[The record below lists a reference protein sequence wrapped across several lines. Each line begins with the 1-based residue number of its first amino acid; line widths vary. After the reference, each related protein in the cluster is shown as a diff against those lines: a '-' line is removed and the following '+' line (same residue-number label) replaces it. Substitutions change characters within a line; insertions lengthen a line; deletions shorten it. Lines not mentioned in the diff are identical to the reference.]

1 MQPKQRPDRNF
12 SQRVTLPMLIGHV
25 FLPFWRLLSILLW
38 FPAKKTKLHMRKFN
52 LRNAIVLTILTIAV
66 SLFSS
71 PCLLAQD
78 GGVLVHGNVTDSSGK
93 PVSGASVMNLKSR
106 KGTSTDAA
114 GNFSITAAKGQTL
127 QVSFVGFHPA
137 KVVYSGQAS
146 LTISL
151 LSENASLVDVVVIGY
166 GTQRK
171 EAVTGSVASI
181 GGNNLREV
189 PAANISNALQGRLPG
204 VAVSQTSSQP
214 GATMQIRIRGTRS
227 LTANNDP
234 LIVLDGIPFPGSI
247 GDIDM
252 NDVKSLD
259 ILKDAS
265 ATAIYGSRG
274 ANGVILITTNK
285 GNMGQEPRLAI
296 NSYYGWNKVFSYYPM
311 MNGPQF
317 AALRKAAGLY
327 KNQDGTI
334 QLGADEL
341 TSNNVNWQKLMY
353 QTGKVTNEDISVSG
367 GSKRGSYNF
376 GGSFYDNE
384 GVIPTQSYQRFSLHG
399 SVDQRIGKYV
409 RLGFTTN
416 SNYNYTQGAQVGLY
430 NTLSNS
436 PLASPYNKDGST
448 KYVIQMPLDQQWVS
462 TKQVVDSLKNNWL
475 SQNKNYASYNSV
487 YGEIKI
493 PGVEGLAYR
502 VNVGLNISSGRTGT
516 YTAQGVNS
524 TNPTAPSSASLR
536 DTSSTD
542 WTIENL
548 LSYDRTF
555 NKHQINALALYSS
568 EQAQGTGT
576 AIAGLGVPADALQY
590 YNIGTA
596 AQEID
601 VLPGSQNYFERGL
614 VSWMGRVMYSY
625 DNRYMISG
633 TIRSDGASVLAT
645 GHQWHTYPA
654 VSAGWNITN
663 ESFMRPFSA
672 ISLLKLRVGYG
683 ETSNQGVNPY
693 STLGVLST
701 NPYNFGSSYAT
712 GYYVSQLPNPSL
724 GWEYSKTWNYGL
736 DFSVLNNRL
745 SGTVEYYITKT
756 TGLLQSVTLPPTSG
770 VASYTANV
778 GNTQNKGIEFSLDG
792 TILKTQSGWTWEA
805 GVNMSFNRNKI
816 TQLASGVT
824 ADQTNWWFVGQPINV
839 IYDYKKTG
847 LWATAADS
855 ASGHLNVLQPG
866 GNVGMIKVKYT
877 GGYNAN
883 GVPAR
888 AIDPDDRQVMNAD
901 PSFTGG
907 FNTRVSYKGFDL
919 SAVGIFQNGG
929 ILIST
934 IYGPSGYLNLL
945 SGRRNNINVD
955 YWTPTNTGAKYPKP
969 GGQMSGDNPQYASTL
984 GYFSGSYLKI
994 STITLGHNFAND
1006 KWFKKS
1012 GIPQLRLYFTA
1023 QNPFV
1028 IFSPYHSETGLDPQT
1043 NSYGDQN
1050 QAVTTQYQHRFLT
1063 QGYNTPAT
1071 RSFLLGLNLSF

>member
-1 MQPKQRPDRNF
+1 
-12 SQRVTLPMLIGHV
+12 
-25 FLPFWRLLSILLW
+25 
-38 FPAKKTKLHMRKFN
+38 MRKFN
-52 LRNAIVLTILTIAV
+52 LRQAIVLIILTIAV

-71 PCLLAQD
+71 SPLLAQD
-78 GGVLVHGNVTDSSGK
+78 GGALVHGNVTDSSGK
-93 PVSGASVMNLKSR
+93 PISGASVMNLKSK
-106 KGTSTDAA
+106 KGTSTDAS
-114 GNFSITAAKGQTL
+114 GNFSITADKGQTL
-127 QVSFVGFHPA
+127 QISFVGYQSQ
-137 KVVYSGQAS
+137 KIVYSGQSS

-151 LSENASLVDVVVIGY
+151 LSDNSSLGNVIVIGY

-189 PAANISNALQGRLPG
+189 PAANISTALQGRLPG
-204 VAVSQTSSQP
+204 VAVQQTSSQP

-247 GDIDM
+247 ADIDM

-285 GNMGQEPRLAI
+285 GSMNQEPRVAI
-296 NSYYGWNKVFSYYPM
+296 NGYYGVNKVFSYYPM
-311 MNGPQF
+311 MNGTQF

-327 KNQDGTI
+327 KNQDGSI
-334 QLGADEL
+334 QLGADEKIG
-341 TSNNVNWQKLMY
+341 TNTNWQKLLY

-367 GSKRGSYNF
+367 GTKRGSYSF
-376 GGSFYDNE
+376 GGSYYNNQ
-384 GVIPTQSYQRFSLHG
+384 GVIPTQSYQRFSIHG
-399 SVDQRIGKYV
+399 SVDQRIGNYV
-409 RLGFTTN
+409 RVGFTTN

-430 NTLSNS
+430 NILSNS
-436 PLASPYNKDGST
+436 PLASPYNANGST
-448 KYVIQMPLDQQWVS
+448 KYVISMPLDQQWVY
-462 TKQVVDSLKNNWL
+462 TRQVVDSLKNNWL
-475 SQNKNYASYNSV
+475 AQYKNYASYNSV

-493 PGVEGLAYR
+493 PGVPGLAYR
-502 VNVGLNISSGRTGT
+502 VNVGLNISSGTNGS

-548 LSYDRTF
+548 LSYDRTIG
-555 NKHQINALALYSS
+555 KSQINVLGLYST
-568 EQAQGTGT
+568 EQTQGRGT
-576 AIAGLGVPADALQY
+576 YISGLGIPADALQY

-601 VLPGSQNYFERGL
+601 VLPANQNYFERGL
-614 VSWMGRVMYSY
+614 LSWMGRVMYSY

-633 TIRSDGASVLAT
+633 TVRSDGASVLAT

-654 VSAGWNITN
+654 VSAGWNVTN
-663 ESFMRPFSA
+663 ESFMRSV
-672 ISLLKLRVGYG
+672 SYLNLLKVRIGYG
-683 ETSNQGVNPY
+683 ETSNQAVAPY

-701 NPYNFGSSYAT
+701 NPYNFGSTNST
-712 GYYVSQLPNPSL
+712 GYYVSQLPNASL

-736 DFSVLNNRL
+736 DFAILNNRL

-756 TGLLQSVTLPPTSG
+756 TGLLQGVTLPPTSG
-770 VASYTANV
+770 VGSYTANV

-824 ADQTNWWFVGQPINV
+824 ADQTNWWFVGKPINV
-839 IYDYKKTG
+839 IYDYQKTG
-847 LWATAADS
+847 LWTTAADS

-877 GGYNAN
+877 GGYGAN
-883 GVPAR
+883 GVPLR
-888 AIDPDDRQVMNAD
+888 ALDPDDRQVQNAD
-901 PSFTGG
+901 PKFIGG

-919 SAVGIFQNGG
+919 SAVGVFQSGG

-934 IYGPSGYLNLL
+934 IYGPSGYLNLM

-994 STITLGHNFAND
+994 STLTLGHSFAND
-1006 KWFKKS
+1006 KWFKQF
-1012 GIPQLRLYFTA
+1012 GIPQLRVYFTA

-1050 QAVTTQYQHRFLT
+1050 QAVTTQYQHRLLT

-1071 RSFLLGLNLSF
+1071 RSFLLGLNLTF

>member
-1 MQPKQRPDRNF
+1 
-12 SQRVTLPMLIGHV
+12 
-25 FLPFWRLLSILLW
+25 
-38 FPAKKTKLHMRKFN
+38 MRKFN
-52 LRNAIVLTILTIAV
+52 LRQAIVLIILTIAV

-71 PCLLAQD
+71 SPLLAQD
-78 GGVLVHGNVTDSSGK
+78 GGAVVHGNVTDSSGK
-93 PVSGASVMNLKSR
+93 PISGASVMNLKSK
-106 KGTSTDAA
+106 KGTSTDQT
-114 GNFSITAAKGQTL
+114 GSFSIRADKGQAL
-127 QVSFVGFHPA
+127 QISFVGFQSQ
-137 KVVYSGQAS
+137 KIVYSGQSS

-151 LSENASLVDVVVIGY
+151 LSDNSSLGNVIVIGY

-189 PAANISNALQGRLPG
+189 PAANISTALQGRLPG
-204 VAVSQTSSQP
+204 VAVQQTSSQP

-247 GDIDM
+247 ADIDM

-285 GNMGQEPRLAI
+285 GSMNQEPRVSI
-296 NSYYGWNKVFSYYPM
+296 NGYYGVNKVFSYYPM
-311 MNGPQF
+311 MNGDQF

-327 KNQDGTI
+327 KNQDGSI
-334 QLGADEL
+334 QLGADEKIG
-341 TSNNVNWQKLMY
+341 TNTNWQKLLY

-367 GSKRGSYNF
+367 GTKRGSYSF
-376 GGSFYDNE
+376 GGSYYNNQ
-384 GVIPTQSYQRFSLHG
+384 GVIPTQSYQRFSIHG
-399 SVDQRIGKYV
+399 SVDQRIGNYV
-409 RLGFTTN
+409 RVGFTTN

-430 NTLSNS
+430 NILSNS
-436 PLASPYNKDGST
+436 PLASPYNANGST
-448 KYVIQMPLDQQWVS
+448 KYVISMPLDQQWVY

-475 SQNKNYASYNSV
+475 AQYKNYASYNSV

-502 VNVGLNISSGRTGT
+502 VNVGLNVSSGTNGS

-548 LSYDRTF
+548 LSYDRTIG
-555 NKHQINALALYSS
+555 KSQINVLGLYST
-568 EQAQGTGT
+568 EQTQGRGT
-576 AIAGLGVPADALQY
+576 YISGLGVPADALQY

-601 VLPGSQNYFERGL
+601 VLPANQNYFERGL
-614 VSWMGRVMYSY
+614 LSWMGRVMYSY

-633 TIRSDGASVLAT
+633 TVRSDGASVLAT

-654 VSAGWNITN
+654 VSAGWNVTN
-663 ESFMRPFSA
+663 ESFMRNFA
-672 ISLLKLRVGYG
+672 NLNLLKLRVGYG
-683 ETSNQGVNPY
+683 ETSNQAVNPY

-701 NPYNFGSSYAT
+701 NPYNFGSTNST
-712 GYYVSQLPNPSL
+712 GYYVSQLPNASL

-736 DFSVLNNRL
+736 DFAILNNRL

-756 TGLLQSVTLPPTSG
+756 TGLLQGVTLPPTSG
-770 VASYTANV
+770 VGSYTANV

-824 ADQTNWWFVGQPINV
+824 ADQTNWWFVGKPINV
-839 IYDYKKTG
+839 IYDYQKTG
-847 LWATAADS
+847 LWTNAADS
-855 ASGHLNVLQPG
+855 ASGHLATLQPG

-877 GGYNAN
+877 GGYGAN
-883 GVPAR
+883 GVPNR

-901 PSFTGG
+901 PKFIGG

-919 SAVGIFQNGG
+919 SAVGVFQSGG

-934 IYGPSGYLNLL
+934 IYGPSGYLNLM

-955 YWTPTNTGAKYPKP
+955 YWTPTNTGARYPKP
-969 GGQMSGDNPQYASTL
+969 GGQMSGDNPQYASAL

-994 STITLGHNFAND
+994 STLTLGHSFAND
-1006 KWFKKS
+1006 KWFKKF
-1012 GIPQLRLYFTA
+1012 GIPQLRVYVTA

-1050 QAVTTQYQHRFLT
+1050 QAVTTQYQHRLLT

-1071 RSFLLGLNLSF
+1071 RSFLMGLNLTF

>member
-1 MQPKQRPDRNF
+1 
-12 SQRVTLPMLIGHV
+12 
-25 FLPFWRLLSILLW
+25 
-38 FPAKKTKLHMRKFN
+38 MRKFN
-52 LRNAIVLTILTIAV
+52 LRNAVVLLILMIAV
-66 SLFSS
+66 CLHPSSFLF
-71 PCLLAQD
+71 AQD
-78 GGVLVHGNVTDSSGK
+78 GGGLVHGNVTDSSGK
-93 PVSGASVMNLKSR
+93 PIGGASVMNLKSN
-106 KGTSTDAA
+106 KGTSTDAS
-114 GNFSITAAKGQTL
+114 GNFTIMAAKGQAL
-127 QVSFVGFHPA
+127 QVSFVGFQPA
-137 KVVYSGQAS
+137 RVVYSGQAS
-146 LTISL
+146 LSISL
-151 LSENASLVDVVVIGY
+151 LSDNSSLSNVVVIGY

-189 PAANISNALQGRLPG
+189 PSPNISTALQGRLPG

-234 LIVLDGIPFPGSI
+234 LVVLDGIPFPGSI

-252 NDVKSLD
+252 NDVKSID

-285 GNMGQEPRLAI
+285 GNMNQEPRVAI
-296 NSYYGWNKVFSYYPM
+296 NSYYGVNKVFSYYPM
-311 MNGPQF
+311 MDGTQF

-334 QLGADEL
+334 QLGADEKIG
-341 TSNNVNWQKLMY
+341 TNTNWQKLLY

-367 GSKRGSYNF
+367 GSKRGSYSF
-376 GGSFYDNE
+376 GGSYYNNE
-384 GVIPTQSYQRFSLHG
+384 GVIPTQSYQRFSIHG
-399 SVDQRIGKYV
+399 SVDQRIGDYV

-436 PLASPYNKDGST
+436 PLASPYNANGST
-448 KYVIQMPLDQQWVS
+448 KYVISMPLDQQWVS
-462 TKQVVDSLKNNWL
+462 TKQVLDSLKNNYL
-475 SQNKNYASYNSV
+475 AQYKNYASYNSV
-487 YGEIKI
+487 YGEIKV
-493 PGVEGLAYR
+493 PGVPGLAYR
-502 VNVGLNISSGRTGT
+502 INVGLNISSGSNGT
-516 YTAQGVNS
+516 YTAAGVNS
-524 TNPTAPSSASLR
+524 TNPTAPSNASLR

-542 WTIENL
+542 WTVENL
-548 LSYDRTF
+548 LSYDRTIG
-555 NKHQINALALYSS
+555 KSQINVLGLYSA
-568 EQAQGTGT
+568 EQTQGRGT
-576 AIAGLGVPADALQY
+576 NISGIGIPADALQY

-596 AQEID
+596 GQEID
-601 VLPGSQNYFERGL
+601 VLPANQNYFERGL
-614 VSWMGRVMYSY
+614 LSWMGRVMYSY
-625 DNRYMISG
+625 DNRYFISG
-633 TIRSDGASVLAT
+633 TVRSDGASVLAS

-654 VSAGWNITN
+654 VSAGWNVTN
-663 ESFMRPFSA
+663 ESFMKNFSYLN
-672 ISLLKLRVGYG
+672 LLKLRVGYG
-683 ETSNQGVNPY
+683 ETSNQAVNPY
-693 STLGVLST
+693 STLGLLST
-701 NPYNFGSSYAT
+701 NPYNFGSTYAT
-712 GYYVSQLPNPSL
+712 GYYVSQLPNASL

-736 DFSVLNNRL
+736 DFGILNNRL

-756 TGLLQSVTLPPTSG
+756 TGLLQGVTLPPTSG
-770 VASYTANV
+770 VGSYTANV

-792 TILKTQSGWTWEA
+792 TIIKSQSGWTWEA

-824 ADQTNWWFVGQPINV
+824 ADQTNWWFVGKPINV
-839 IYDYKKTG
+839 IYDYQKIG
-847 LWATAADS
+847 LWATSADS

-877 GGYNAN
+877 GGYGAN
-883 GVPAR
+883 GVPLR
-888 AIDPDDRQVMNAD
+888 AISPDDRQVMNAD
-901 PSFTGG
+901 PKFTGG

-919 SAVGIFQNGG
+919 SAVGVFQSGG

-934 IYGPSGYLNLL
+934 IYGPSGYLNLM

-969 GGQMSGDNPQYASTL
+969 GGQMSGDNPQWASTL

-994 STITLGHNFAND
+994 STLTLGHNFSND
-1006 KWFKKS
+1006 PWFKKFH
-1012 GIPQLRLYFTA
+1012 IPSVRLYFTA

-1028 IFSPYHSETGLDPQT
+1028 IFSPYHNETGLDPQT
-1043 NSYGDQN
+1043 NSYGDQF
-1050 QAVTTQYQHRFLT
+1050 QAVSPTPYQHRTLT

>member
-1 MQPKQRPDRNF
+1 MQPKQRPIRKL
-12 SQRVTLPMLIGHV
+12 SQRATLPT
-25 FLPFWRLLSILLW
+25 F
-38 FPAKKTKLHMRKFN
+38 KKTKLHMRKFN
-52 LRNAIVLTILTIAV
+52 LRQAIVLIILTIAV

-71 PCLLAQD
+71 SPLLAQD
-78 GGVLVHGNVTDSSGK
+78 GGVAVHGNVTDSSGK
-93 PVSGASVMNLKSR
+93 PISGASVMNLKSK
-106 KGTSTDAA
+106 KGTSTDQT
-114 GNFSITAAKGQTL
+114 GSFSIRADKGQTL
-127 QVSFVGFHPA
+127 QISFVGYQSQ
-137 KVVYSGQAS
+137 KIVYSGQSS
-146 LTISL
+146 LSISL
-151 LSENASLVDVVVIGY
+151 LSDNSSLGNVIVIGY

-189 PAANISNALQGRLPG
+189 PAANISAALQGRLPG
-204 VAVSQTSSQP
+204 VAVQQTSSQP

-247 GDIDM
+247 ADIDM

-285 GNMGQEPRLAI
+285 GNMNQEPRVSI
-296 NSYYGWNKVFSYYPM
+296 NGYYGVNKVFSYYPM
-311 MNGPQF
+311 MNGTQF

-327 KNQDGTI
+327 KNQDGSI
-334 QLGADEL
+334 QLGADEKIG
-341 TSNNVNWQKLMY
+341 TNTNWQKLLY

-367 GSKRGSYNF
+367 GTKRGSYSF
-376 GGSFYDNE
+376 GGSYYNNQ
-384 GVIPTQSYQRFSLHG
+384 GVIPTQSYQRFSIHG
-399 SVDQRIGKYV
+399 SVDQRIGNYV
-409 RLGFTTN
+409 RVGFTTN

-430 NTLSNS
+430 NILSNS
-436 PLASPYNKDGST
+436 PLASPYNANGST
-448 KYVIQMPLDQQWVS
+448 KYVISMPLDQQWVY

-475 SQNKNYASYNSV
+475 AQYKNYASYNSV

-493 PGVEGLAYR
+493 PGIEGLAYR
-502 VNVGLNISSGRTGT
+502 VNVGLNISSGTNGS

-548 LSYDRTF
+548 LSYDRSLG
-555 NKHQINALALYSS
+555 KSQINVLGLYST
-568 EQAQGTGT
+568 EQTQGRGT
-576 AIAGLGVPADALQY
+576 YISGLGIPADALQY

-601 VLPGSQNYFERGL
+601 VLPGNQNYFERGL
-614 VSWMGRVMYSY
+614 LSWMGRVMYSY

-654 VSAGWNITN
+654 VSAGWNVTN
-663 ESFMRPFSA
+663 ESFMRNFA
-672 ISLLKLRVGYG
+672 YLNLLKLRVGYG
-683 ETSNQGVNPY
+683 ETSNQAVNPY

-701 NPYNFGSSYAT
+701 NPYNFGSTNST
-712 GYYVSQLPNPSL
+712 GYYVSQLPNASL

-736 DFSVLNNRL
+736 DFAILNNRL

-756 TGLLQSVTLPPTSG
+756 TGLLQGVTLPPTSG
-770 VASYTANV
+770 VGSYTANV

-824 ADQTNWWFVGQPINV
+824 ADQTNWWFVGKPINV
-839 IYDYKKTG
+839 IYDYQKTG
-847 LWATAADS
+847 LWTTAADS

-877 GGYNAN
+877 GGYGAN
-883 GVPAR
+883 GVPLR
-888 AIDPDDRQVMNAD
+888 ALDPDDRQVQNAD
-901 PSFTGG
+901 PKFIGG

-919 SAVGIFQNGG
+919 SAVGVFQSGG

-934 IYGPSGYLNLL
+934 IYGPSGYLNLM

-955 YWTPTNTGAKYPKP
+955 YWTSTNTGAKYPKP

-1006 KWFKKS
+1006 KWFKRFR
-1012 GIPQLRLYFTA
+1012 IPSLRLYFSA

-1043 NSYGDQN
+1043 NSYGDQF
-1050 QAVTTQYQHRFLT
+1050 QAVSPTPYQHRLLT

-1071 RSFLLGLNLSF
+1071 RSYLLGLNLTF

>member
-1 MQPKQRPDRNF
+1 MQPKLLPDRKL
-12 SQRVTLPMLIGHV
+12 SQQATLPI
-25 FLPFWRLLSILLW
+25 F
-38 FPAKKTKLHMRKFN
+38 KKTTLHMRKFN
-52 LRNAIVLTILTIAV
+52 LRKAIVLIILTIAV

-71 PCLLAQD
+71 SFLLAQD
-78 GGVLVHGNVTDSSGK
+78 GGAPVHGNVTDSTGK
-93 PVSGASVMNLKSR
+93 PISGASVMNLKSK

-114 GNFSITAAKGQTL
+114 GNFSISAVKGQTL
-127 QVSFVGFHPA
+127 QISFVGYQPV

-151 LSENASLVDVVVIGY
+151 LLSDNSSLGNVIVIGY

-189 PAANISNALQGRLPG
+189 PAANISTALQGRLPG
-204 VAVSQTSSQP
+204 VAVTQTSSQP

-247 GDIDM
+247 ADIDM

-285 GNMGQEPRLAI
+285 GNMNQEPRVAI
-296 NSYYGWNKVFSYYPM
+296 NGYYGVNKVFSYYPM
-311 MNGPQF
+311 MNGTQF

-327 KNQDGTI
+327 KNQDGSI
-334 QLGADEL
+334 QLGADEKIG
-341 TSNNVNWQKLMY
+341 TNTNWQKLLY

-367 GSKRGSYNF
+367 GTKKGSYSF
-376 GGSFYDNE
+376 GASYYNNQ
-384 GVIPTQSYQRFSLHG
+384 GVIPTQSYQRFSVHG
-399 SVDQRIGKYV
+399 SVDQRIGNYV

-416 SNYNYTQGAQVGLY
+416 SNYNYTQGSQVGLY
-430 NTLSNS
+430 NILSNS
-436 PLASPYNKDGST
+436 PLASPYNANGSP
-448 KYVIQMPLDQQWVS
+448 KYVIAMPLDQQWVY
-462 TKQVVDSLKNNWL
+462 TRQVVDSLKDKWL

-502 VNVGLNISSGRTGT
+502 VNVGLNISSGSNGS

-548 LSYDRTF
+548 LSYDRTIG
-555 NKHQINALALYSS
+555 KSQINVLGLYST
-568 EQAQGTGT
+568 AQTQGRGT
-576 AIAGLGVPADALQY
+576 AISGLGIPADALQY

-601 VLPGSQNYFERGL
+601 VLPANQNYFERGL
-614 VSWMGRVMYSY
+614 LSWMGRVMYSY

-633 TIRSDGASVLAT
+633 TVRSDGASVLAT

-654 VSAGWNITN
+654 VSAGWNVTN
-663 ESFMRPFSA
+663 ESFMRSV
-672 ISLLKLRVGYG
+672 SYLNLLKVRVGYG
-683 ETSNQGVNPY
+683 ETSNQAVNPY

-701 NPYNFGSSYAT
+701 NPYNFGSTYNT
-712 GYYVSQLPNPSL
+712 GYYVSQLPNASL

-736 DFSVLNNRL
+736 DFAILNNRL

-756 TGLLQSVTLPPTSG
+756 TGLLQGVTLPPTSG
-770 VASYTANV
+770 VGSYTANV

-816 TQLASGVT
+816 TELASGVT
-824 ADQTNWWFVGQPINV
+824 ADQTNWWFVGKPINV
-839 IYDYKKTG
+839 IYDYQKTG
-847 LWATAADS
+847 LWTTAADS

-877 GGYNAN
+877 GGYGAN
-883 GVPAR
+883 GVPLR
-888 AIDPDDRQVMNAD
+888 ALDPDDRQVQNAD
-901 PSFTGG
+901 PKFIGG

-919 SAVGIFQNGG
+919 SAVGVFQSGG

-934 IYGPSGYLNLL
+934 IYGPSGYLNLM

-955 YWTPTNTGAKYPKP
+955 YWTPTNTDAKYPKP

-994 STITLGHNFAND
+994 STLTLGHSFTND
-1006 KWFKKS
+1006 KWFKKF

-1050 QAVTTQYQHRFLT
+1050 QAVTTQYQHRLLT

-1071 RSFLLGLNLSF
+1071 RSFLLGLNLTF

>member
-1 MQPKQRPDRNF
+1 
-12 SQRVTLPMLIGHV
+12 
-25 FLPFWRLLSILLW
+25 
-38 FPAKKTKLHMRKFN
+38 MRKFN
-52 LRNAIVLTILTIAV
+52 LRNAVVLLILTIAV
-66 SLFSS
+66 GLFPSS
-71 PCLLAQD
+71 FVLAQ
-78 GGVLVHGNVTDSSGK
+78 GGGELVHGNVTDSSGK
-93 PVSGASVMNLKSR
+93 PISGASVMNLKS
-106 KGTSTDAA
+106 KAGTSTDPA
-114 GNFSITAAKGQTL
+114 GNFSIRAVKGQTL
-127 QVSFVGFHPA
+127 QISFISFQSQR
-137 KVVYSGQAS
+137 VVYSGQAN
-146 LTISL
+146 LMISL
-151 LSENASLVDVVVIGY
+151 HADNSSLGNVIVIGY

-181 GGNNLREV
+181 GGNSLREV
-189 PAANISNALQGRLPG
+189 PAANISTALQGRLPG

-247 GDIDM
+247 ADIDM

-285 GNMGQEPRLAI
+285 GNMNQEPRVSV
-296 NSYYGWNKVFSYYPM
+296 NGYYGVNKIFSYYPM
-311 MNGPQF
+311 MDGTQF

-327 KNQDGTI
+327 KNQDGSI
-334 QLGADEL
+334 QLGADEKIG
-341 TSNNVNWQKLMY
+341 TNTNWQKLLY
-353 QTGKVTNEDISVSG
+353 QTGKVTNENISVSG
-367 GSKRGSYNF
+367 GTRKGSYSF
-376 GGSFYDNE
+376 GGSYYNNQ
-384 GVIPTQSYQRFSLHG
+384 GVIPTQSYQRFSIHG
-399 SVDQRIGKYV
+399 SVDQRIGNYV

-416 SNYNYTQGAQVGLY
+416 SNYNYTQGSQVGLY

-436 PLASPYNKDGST
+436 PLASPYNANGST
-448 KYVIQMPLDQQWVS
+448 KYVISMPLDQQWVY

-475 SQNKNYASYNSV
+475 SQYKNYASYNSV

-502 VNVGLNISSGRTGT
+502 VNVGLNISGGSNGT

-524 TNPTAPSSASLR
+524 TNPTAPSNASLR

-542 WTIENL
+542 WTIENV
-548 LSYDRTF
+548 LSYDRTIG
-555 NKHQINALALYSS
+555 KSQINVLGLYSS
-568 EQAQGTGT
+568 EQTQGRGT
-576 AIAGLGVPADALQY
+576 AISGLGIPADALQY

-596 AQEID
+596 GQEID
-601 VLPGSQNYFERGL
+601 VLPANQNYFERGL
-614 VSWMGRVMYSY
+614 LSWMGRVMYSY

-633 TIRSDGASVLAT
+633 TVRSDGASVLAT

-654 VSAGWNITN
+654 VSAGWNVTN
-663 ESFMRPFSA
+663 ESFMRSV
-672 ISLLKLRVGYG
+672 SYLNLLKLRVGYG
-683 ETSNQGVNPY
+683 ETSNQAVNPY

-701 NPYNFGSSYAT
+701 NPYNYGSTNAT
-712 GYYVSQLPNPSL
+712 GYYVSQLPNASL
-724 GWEYSKTWNYGL
+724 GWEYSKTWNYGV
-736 DFSVLNNRL
+736 DFAVLNNRL
-745 SGTVEYYITKT
+745 SGSVEYYITKT

-770 VASYTANV
+770 VGSYTANV

-792 TILKTQSGWTWEA
+792 TIIKSQSGWTWEA

-816 TQLASGVT
+816 TQLASGVP
-824 ADQTNWWFVGQPINV
+824 ADRTNWWFVGQPINV
-839 IYDYKKTG
+839 VYDYKKTG
-847 LWATAADS
+847 LWTTAADS
-855 ASGHLNVLQPG
+855 ASGHLGVLQPG

-877 GGYNAN
+877 GGYGPN
-883 GVPAR
+883 GVPLR
-888 AIDPDDRQVMNAD
+888 ALDPDDRQVQNAD
-901 PSFTGG
+901 PKFIGG

-919 SAVGIFQNGG
+919 SAVGVFQSGG

-934 IYGPSGYLNLL
+934 IYGPTGYLNLM

-969 GGQMSGDNPQYASTL
+969 GGQISGDNPQYASTL

-994 STITLGHNFAND
+994 STLTFGHNFSND
-1006 KWFKKS
+1006 KWFKKF
-1012 GIPQLRLYFTA
+1012 GIPNLRLYFTA

-1050 QAVTTQYQHRFLT
+1050 QAVTTQYQHRLLT
-1063 QGYNTPAT
+1063 QGYNAPAT
-1071 RSFLLGLNLSF
+1071 RSFLMGLNLSF